1 MKEKLSKKEWDVAR
15 KAIQRIALQERK
27 TVEQVRKD
35 IKLAMLCGLLNN
47 DPQVQAMWKSIP
59 CEGEYPEPE
68 ELIAWVAKRVTT
80 ERFEMPN
87 HIVNPL

>member
-1 MKEKLSKKEWDVAR
+1 MSEKLNQKEWDAAR

-27 TVEQVRKD
+27 SVEQVRKD
-35 IKLAMLCGLLNN
+35 MKLAMLCGLMNN

-68 ELIAWVAKRVTT
+68 ELIIWASKRVS
-80 ERFEMPN
+80 N
-87 HIVNPL
+87 GAI